1 MNPIRPFVKS
11 DIPQVVELFQKAFF
25 NNGQARPSSSI
36 LSDYFEE
43 LFFHN
48 PWAEEKS
55 IEEGITSL
63 VYETSDGAVI
73 GFIGIIPRR
82 MLLHGRPIRAAV
94 SMHFMVEPGSRST
107 LAGVQLLKAFF
118 SGPQDLS
125 LTDSGV
131 AVGRK
136 VWEGIGG
143 ATALAY
149 SINWMRL
156 LRPSRYALR
165 LLARSN
171 RRLRLLAAAL
181 KP

>member
-48 PWAEEKS
+48 PWAEEES

-73 GFIGIIPRR
+73 HKAAAP
-82 MLLHGRPIRAAV
+82 LLTHYD
-94 SMHFMVEPGSRST
+94 E
-107 LAGVQLLKAFF
+107 
-118 SGPQDLS
+118 
-125 LTDSGV
+125 
-131 AVGRK
+131 
-136 VWEGIGG
+136 
-143 ATALAY
+143 Y
-149 SINWMRL
+149 SIHYDGTFV
-156 LRPSRYALR
+156 P
-165 LLARSN
+165 
-171 RRLRLLAAAL
+171 
-181 KP
+181 